1 MELLNENNIVSV
13 KGNIASV
20 SDFDL
25 IKQKVEDVKSQHHNI
40 ILKIYDSLVIN
51 SSLIGYLV
59 KIVNQDGIKIS
70 MQVGNEILYEL
81 LDDLGLVGTFNL
93 QKIG

>member
-1 MELLNENNIVSV
+1 MELQNENNIVSV

-25 IKQKVEDVKSQHHNI
+25 IKQKVEEVKSKHHNI

-59 KIVNQDGIKIS
+59 KVVNQDGITIN
-70 MQVGNEILYEL
+70 MQVGNEILFEL
-81 LDDLGLVGTFNL
+81 LDDLGLITTFNL
-93 QKIG
+93 QKL

>member
-1 MELLNENNIVSV
+1 MELQNENNIVSV

-25 IKQKVEDVKSQHHNI
+25 IKQKVEELKSKHHNI

-59 KIVNQDGIKIS
+59 KVVSQDGITIN
-70 MQVGNEILYEL
+70 MQVGNEILFEL
-81 LDDLGLVGTFNL
+81 LDDLGLITTFNL
-93 QKIG
+93 QKL